1 MAHTRRMSVKHGVLS
16 LTLICSGH
24 LTCVVNA
31 QDADGVTAT
40 ANSTPIVVD
49 MAMPAQPEPVSVRDD
64 VIAIDMTTPLESQ
77 PEPAI
82 IEEPSALGVYRGY
95 IESMETSA
103 GAFAPGLT
111 EQLLGLGLNLQSL
124 ERHVEAAKVLKRGVH
139 ISRVQSGLYAAD
151 QIPLLRAEIRSL
163 AALGFYDD
171 VNERQAYLARVES
184 EALAGTPASIAALLD
199 QAAWAEQAWELGLG
213 EAETHPEHLA
223 RSWEYY
229 RLAYNQSTQLYGD
242 RAQALLAPL
251 EGMLRIHYRFALL
264 QKARGSN
271 DAFRGDSFRQT
282 SALGGIYRRGEAVLS
297 AIYGLNSLHGAD
309 AGEQASDLARLGD
322 WAWWMGR
329 RADANR
335 YYDRAWRRITPPP
348 PEVADPA
355 LATAPDDGAASND
368 LIDQG
373 ADNGLPSTDAA
384 VQPVNADDSEVAETT
399 ASDETAAPSDFTEV
413 MGTAPAPATPSM
425 AIALNGAASETTPTE
440 PSAPSDF
447 QPKSEANGEQSL
459 ALAAQPTPVSEG
471 VTTPTPPEAPLSEDN
486 PLVRAALFQTVTP
499 LPDIEQLRR
508 LPPFRRDDSGPLVV
522 QLQINEMGKI
532 TLLEQVLADEVLTEE
547 TAADERDDTTTEAD
561 TAAEIATVPDTVSD
575 SPAEVQNDAEVD
587 RLLRTI
593 RRTRFR
599 PRYEAGVPVETDI
612 LVWSFDLNA
621 TNRDAIG
628 LQPQ

>member
-1 MAHTRRMSVKHGVLS
+1 MLT
-16 LTLICSGH
+16 LTLICSG
-24 LTCVVNA
+24 LMCCVVTA
-31 QDADGVTAT
+31 QDGEGDTAT
-40 ANSTPIVVD
+40 TDSMPIVVD
-49 MAMPAQPEPVSVRDD
+49 MATPSQPESESVRADTPA
-64 VIAIDMTTPLESQ
+64 IAIDMTTPLESQ

-82 IEEPSALGVYRGY
+82 VEEPSALGVYRGY

-124 ERHVEAAKVLKRGVH
+124 DRHVEAAKVLKRGVH

-184 EALAGTPASIAALLD
+184 EALAGTPPSIAALLD
-199 QAAWAEQAWELGLG
+199 QAAWAEQAWELRLG

-229 RLAYNQSTQLYGD
+229 RLAYNQSSQLYGD
-242 RAQALLAPL
+242 RSQALLAPL
-251 EGMLRIHYRFALL
+251 EGMLRIHYRFGLL
-264 QKARGSN
+264 QKASGSN
-271 DAFRGDSFRQT
+271 DAFRVDSFRQN

-309 AGEQASDLARLGD
+309 AGEQASDLTRLGD

-329 RADANR
+329 RADATD

-348 PEVADPA
+348 AEVADPA
-355 LATAPDDGAASND
+355 LATAPNDGTASND
-368 LIDQG
+368 PSGQG
-373 ADNGLPSTDAA
+373 ADSASLATDGGA
-384 VQPVNADDSEVAETT
+384 QPVDPEV
-399 ASDETAAPSDFTEV
+399 AAPSDFTEV
-413 MGTAPAPATPSM
+413 MGTAPTPATPSM
-425 AIALNGAASETTPTE
+425 AIALDGAASETTPTE
-440 PSAPSDF
+440 PGAPSNLE
-447 QPKSEANGEQSL
+447 PESGAGGEQSL
-459 ALAAQPTPVSEG
+459 ALAAEPTPESAEA
-471 VTTPTPPEAPLSEDN
+471 TTSAPPEAPLSEDN
-486 PLVRAALFQTVTP
+486 PLARAALFQTVTP

-508 LPPFRRDDSGPLVV
+508 LPSFTQDDSGPVVV

-532 TLLEQVLADEVLTEE
+532 TLLEQVIVDEVITEE
-547 TAADERDDTTTEAD
+547 TATDEGDDTTTEAD
-561 TAAEIATVPDTVSD
+561 TAAEIDAVADTVSG
-575 SPAEVQNDAEVD
+575 SLPEVNNKAEVD

-621 TNRDAIG
+621 TNRDAMG

>member
-1 MAHTRRMSVKHGVLS
+1 VAT
-16 LTLICSGH
+16 
-24 LTCVVNA
+24 A
-31 QDADGVTAT
+31 QNGEGDTAT
-40 ANSTPIVVD
+40 TDSMPIVVD
-49 MAMPAQPEPVSVRDD
+49 VAPRAQPESESVGADAPA
-64 VIAIDMTTPLESQ
+64 IAIDMTTPLEPQ

-82 IEEPSALGVYRGY
+82 VEEPSALGVYRGY

-229 RLAYNQSTQLYGD
+229 RLAYNQSSQLYGD
-242 RAQALLAPL
+242 RSQALLAPL
-251 EGMLRIHYRFALL
+251 EGMLRIHYRFGLL

-271 DAFRGDSFRQT
+271 DAFRVDSFRQS

-297 AIYGLNSLHGAD
+297 AIYGLKSLHGAD
-309 AGEQASDLARLGD
+309 AGEQASDLTRLGD

-329 RADANR
+329 RADATS
-335 YYDRAWRRITPPP
+335 YYDRAWRRVTPPP
-348 PEVADPA
+348 AESADPA
-355 LATAPDDGAASND
+355 LADAPDDSAASSDPTGQSADSAPPATAGAA
-368 LIDQG
+368 
-373 ADNGLPSTDAA
+373 
-384 VQPVNADDSEVAETT
+384 QPVNTDDPEVAETT
-399 ASDETAAPSDFTEV
+399 VSNETAAPSDETKV
-413 MGTAPAPATPSM
+413 MGTAPAPAM
-425 AIALNGAASETTPTE
+425 AVAFDSAASEAAPTE
-440 PSAPSDF
+440 PSAPARPPPESGAG
-447 QPKSEANGEQSL
+447 SEQSL
-459 ALAAQPTPVSEG
+459 ALAAESTPDSEAA
-471 VTTPTPPEAPLSEDN
+471 TILTPPEAPLSEDN

-508 LPPFRRDDSGPLVV
+508 LPPFRRDDSGPIVV

-532 TLLEQVLADEVLTEE
+532 TLLEQVIASEVLTEE
-547 TAADERDDTTTEAD
+547 TASDEGDDATTEVD
-561 TAAEIATVPDTVSD
+561 TAGEIVAVTNTGSD
-575 SPAEVQNDAEVD
+575 SVPGVQNEAEVD

-612 LVWSFDLNA
+612 LTWSFDLNA